1 MIEYDDVTKVF
12 GSGSSA
18 VSAVDSVTFAVEK
31 GQLVTLLGPSG
42 CGKTTLLRL
51 TNRLISLTRGQI
63 RVNGTDITTTDPA
76 KLRQSMG
83 YAIQAVGLFPNK
95 TIYGNIAT
103 VPKLLGWG
111 EDRIRER
118 AKELLRMLRLDPE
131 EFLDRYPAELSGG
144 QQQRIGVA
152 RCLAADPE
160 ILLMDEPFGAI
171 DPINREEI
179 QNEFLNVQA
188 TLKKTILFVTHDIHE
203 ALKMGDR
210 IAILDRGKLIQY
222 DTPERILTQPKN
234 AYIADFVGADR
245 ALKVLGLLKATE
257 AMIPEPN
264 NVLTGTTSSR
274 EARKFLDRQDLSSA
288 VVLEHDRPVGYVL
301 RESLE
306 NAKGPVRDVAASF
319 PEWVGPGDRLRDVMS
334 RLLMHDIRSLPVVGE
349 DGRFQGLVTLDSVQ
363 RSILQIYRKTETEET
378 G

>member
-12 GSGSSA
+12 GSGSGA
-18 VSAVDSVTFAVEK
+18 TTAVDDVSFAVEK

-51 TNRLISLTRGQI
+51 TNRLIPLTRGRI
-63 RVNGTDITTTDPA
+63 RVNGTDIASTDPV

-95 TIYGNIAT
+95 TIFGNIAT
-103 VPKLLGWG
+103 VPKLLGW
-111 EDRIRER
+111 EADRIRDR
-118 AKELLRMLRLDPE
+118 AEELLTMLRLDS

-188 TLKKTILFVTHDIHE
+188 KLKKTIVFVTHDIHE
-203 ALKMGDR
+203 ALKMGDQ
-210 IAILDRGKLIQY
+210 IAILDQGKLIQY
-222 DTPERILTQPKN
+222 DTPEKILTQPKN
-234 AYIADFVGADR
+234 RYIADFVGTDR
-245 ALKVLGLLKATE
+245 ALKVLGLLKTTE
-257 AMIPEPN
+257 ALIQKPQG
-264 NVLTGTTSSR
+264 VLNAETSSR
-274 EARKFLDRQDLSSA
+274 DGLKFLKKNDLPRG
-288 VVLEHDRPVGYVL
+288 VVLEDDQPVGYVTRDL
-301 RESLE
+301 LEEHKGSVKTAAVPFPQTVAPESL
-306 NAKGPVRDVAASF
+306 
-319 PEWVGPGDRLRDVMS
+319 LRDVLS
-334 RLLMHDIRSLPVVGE
+334 LLLMHDVQELPVVDEG
-349 DGRFQGLVTLDSVQ
+349 GRLRGLVTVGSVQ
-363 RSILQIYRKTETEET
+363 RAILDIYKEEKREPA
-378 G
+378 